1 MKTPSIGRVAVLFAS
16 MCVSSAAGAQTPAP
30 AKPDSTKMNG
40 PPIRRITTAA
50 AVSTEPL
57 GAVTSVIELR
67 DSRVLV
73 NDGNRRRLLLM
84 DTTLTK
90 VEVVLDSIAE
100 TANTYGTRAG
110 TLIPYHGDSV
120 LFIDPA
126 SYAMIVLDPQ
136 GKPAR
141 VRSVW
146 RAEDLYMFTAPNG
159 SYGYPA
165 TDSRGRIVY
174 RVFARDAPPKVAPP
188 PGVPYFPPD
197 PDSAFIVAMDLDSR
211 KLDTLGSIR
220 IPKTLNTIKQ
230 TQEGYFSFSSAIN
243 PMPSTD
249 EWAVL
254 TDGTVALVRGR
265 DYRVDYLHSD
275 GKWT

>member
-174 RVFARDAPPKVAPP
+174 RVFARAAPPKVA
-188 PGVPYFPPD
+188 
-197 PDSAFIVAMDLDSR
+197 
-211 KLDTLGSIR
+211 GSIAAR
-220 IPKTLNTIKQ
+220 SVRARLYLPIASEFPTPET
-230 TQEGYFSFSSAIN
+230 T
-243 PMPSTD
+243 
-249 EWAVL
+249 AVTPATPATRSL
-254 TDGTVALVRGR
+254 GAYAAVRGR
-265 DYRVDYLHSD
+265 VPGEMRRSEPTM
-275 GKWT
+275 KPESARFAAS